1 VVRLAIIGDI
11 HGNLEALEATLAS
24 IDREGVDGVFCLG
37 DVVGYG
43 PNPNEC
49 VAALRERAIPC
60 LLGNHDAAA
69 CGLEEPEDF
78 NPVARAALDW
88 TRESLAEEHRGFLR
102 ALPERTL
109 LPDGGPLLVHG
120 SPLHRDDYLFTP
132 IDAAAAFQVLEAR
145 NLKLCFFG
153 HTHVPSLFAYRTVVE
168 IKPAGTVPLD
178 LEDIYLVNGGGVGQ
192 PRDHDPRAGYVIYD
206 GAQHSVRFYRVDYP
220 VESTANKI
228 LAAGLP
234 LELAT
239 RLYFGL

>member
-1 VVRLAIIGDI
+1 MRLALIGDI
-11 HGNLEALEATLAS
+11 HGNLEALEAALEA
-24 IDREGVDGVFCLG
+24 IEGEGTDGVFCLG

-49 VAALRERAIPC
+49 VSTLRERGIPC

-69 CGLEEPEDF
+69 CSLEAGEDF

-88 TRESLAEEHRGFLR
+88 TRASLSAEHREYLS

-120 SPLHRDDYLFTP
+120 SPLHRDDYLFNNF
-132 IDAAAAFQVLEAR
+132 DALPAFQVLEAR
-145 NLKLCFFG
+145 NLHLCFFA
-153 HTHVPSLFAYRTVVE
+153 HTHIPSLFVYRALADF
-168 IKPAGTVPLD
+168 KPVGEVFLD
-178 LEDIYLVNGGGVGQ
+178 PGDIYLVNGGGVGQ
-192 PRDHDPRAGYVIYD
+192 PRDHDPRAGFVIFDDQKYN
-206 GAQHSVRFYRVDYP
+206 VRFHRVDYP
-220 VESTANKI
+220 IELTANKI

-234 LELAT
+234 MELAT